1 MPETTTVED
10 CRLVR
15 LPRIHRVEGD
25 ITPIEGHNNVPFP
38 IKRVY
43 YLYDVPAGASRGAHA
58 HRQLEQLIVSVIGS
72 FSVVLKDGRHQ
83 RRIELR
89 HADVGLYMPR
99 LIWRELVDFS
109 HGGICVVLA
118 SQPYDADDYIRDFD
132 EFLRI
137 KGVRTAARPLQAPA
151 K

>member
-1 MPETTTVED
+1 MPSPTPETTIDD

-25 ITPIEGHNNVPFP
+25 ITPIEGHHDVPFP
-38 IKRVY
+38 IARVY
-43 YLYDVPAGASRGAHA
+43 YIYDVPAGSSRGAHA
-58 HRQLEQLIVSVIGS
+58 HRELEQLIVSVIGS
-72 FSVVLKDGRHQ
+72 FGLVVSDGRDR

-89 HADVGLYMPR
+89 DADVGLYVPR

-118 SQPYDADDYIRDFD
+118 SAPYDAADYIRDYD
-132 EFLRI
+132 EFLRV
-137 KGVRTAARPLQAPA
+137 KGVQPA